1 MQIIRTANRYI
12 GKLREEGLGAIFR
25 RRYLWYRDMIRIN
38 NHTVGRLVELS
49 GNRIRIG
56 DLKFSVNSPGI
67 DTAHKSTLFFGLHE
81 LDERALV
88 ERWLPKGLPVV
99 EFGGGLGVVSCM
111 ANRLLERPD
120 LHVVVE
126 ANPHL
131 LDLLTTNRNLNRCS
145 FQILNRVLAYGAESV
160 EFSLEPSFVGSRV
173 GGSSGS
179 MVSVATTSFEGV
191 LNEAGFEQCSV
202 VCDIEGAE
210 VQLVEHEIDMI
221 RRRAPFLLF
230 ELHPMTVG
238 QDAVDRMLNSL
249 RDAGYRIQDQS
260 GQNIALVRDGP
271 GQSF

>member
-1 MQIIRTANRYI
+1 MQIIRTTNRYI
-12 GKLREEGLGAIFR
+12 GKLRAEGLGAILR

-38 NHTVGRLVELS
+38 NRTVGRLVELS

-56 DLKFSVNSPGI
+56 GLKFSVSSPGI

-81 LDERALV
+81 IDERALV
-88 ERWLPKGLPVV
+88 ERWLPKNLPVV

-120 LHVVVE
+120 RHVVVE
-126 ANPHL
+126 ANPYL

-145 FQILNRVLAYGAESV
+145 FQILNRVLAYGAETA
-160 EFSLEPSFVGSRV
+160 EFSLDSSFVGSRV

-179 MVSVATTSFEGV
+179 MVSVPTTSLEGI

-210 VQLVEHEIDMI
+210 IQLVEHEIDVIM
-221 RRRAPFLLF
+221 RKAPFLLI

-238 QDAVDRMLNSL
+238 QDAVDRTIESL

-260 GQNIALVRDGP
+260 GQNVALVRDGP
-271 GQSF
+271 G